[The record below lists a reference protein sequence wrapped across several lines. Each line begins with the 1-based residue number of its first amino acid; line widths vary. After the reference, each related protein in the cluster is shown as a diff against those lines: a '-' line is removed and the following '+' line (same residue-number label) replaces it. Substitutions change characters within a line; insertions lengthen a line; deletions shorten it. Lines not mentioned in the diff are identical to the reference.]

1 VNIKPFYQPIA
12 IMTDKIMHIA
22 QRDNLA
28 TLLSDSAIE
37 GGVFLIDKP
46 LEWTSFAVVN
56 KLRHRLT
63 RLFKNKKYKVG
74 HAGTL
79 DPLATG
85 LLIVCFG
92 KMTKQID
99 SFMGL
104 PKAYTGTIKL
114 GETTPS
120 YDAETEVNARFPID
134 HITPSVLEAA
144 RLPFLGDIDQM
155 PPIFSAIKKDG
166 KPLYESA
173 RQGLEVEMQTRRVS
187 IHQFDIQQVTESEI
201 RFLVRCSK
209 GTYIRSLAYDF
220 GKACGSGGYLTQLCR
235 SEIGEFQNTDAW
247 QLDDLVAQLEKI
259 THK

>member
-1 VNIKPFYQPIA
+1 
-12 IMTDKIMHIA
+12 MTDKIIHST
-22 QRDNLA
+22 QRDNLP
-28 TLLSDSAIE
+28 TFLSENAIE

-46 LEWTSFAVVN
+46 LTWTSFAVVN

-120 YDAETEVNARFPID
+120 YDAETEVNERFAIE

-144 RLPFLGDIDQM
+144 RQQFLGEIDQM
-155 PPIFSAIKKDG
+155 PPMFSAIKKDG

-173 RQGLEVEMQTRRVS
+173 RKGETVEVQTRRIS
-187 IHQFDIQQVTESEI
+187 IYQFDIQQITPSEI
-201 RFLVRCSK
+201 SFYVRCSK

-220 GKACGSGGYLTQLCR
+220 GKACGSGGHLTKLCR
-235 SEIGEFQNTDAW
+235 TEIGEFKNENAW
-247 QLDDLVAQLEKI
+247 QLDDLVASLEEI
-259 THK
+259 SQ

>member
-1 VNIKPFYQPIA
+1 
-12 IMTDKIMHIA
+12 MTDKIIKVS
-22 QRDNLA
+22 QCEELPP
-28 TLLSDSAIE
+28 LLTDSAIE

-46 LEWTSFAVVN
+46 LGWTSFAVVN

-63 RLFKNKKYKVG
+63 RLYKNKKYKVG

-104 PKAYTGTIKL
+104 PKAYTGIIKL

-120 YDAETEVNARFPID
+120 YDAETEVNERFPIE
-134 HITPSVLEAA
+134 HITPSVMEAA
-144 RLPFLGDIDQM
+144 RQQFLGEIDQL

-166 KPLYESA
+166 KRLYESA
-173 RQGLEVEMQTRRVS
+173 RNGEEVEIQSRRIT
-187 IHQFDIQQVTESEI
+187 IHQFDVQQITESEI
-201 RFLVRCSK
+201 SFYVRCSK
-209 GTYIRSLAYDF
+209 GTYIRSLAFDF
-220 GKACGSGGYLTQLCR
+220 GKACNSGGYLTKLCR
-235 SEIGEFQNTDAW
+235 IEIGEFKNEDAW
-247 QLDDLVAQLEKI
+247 QLDNLVTELEKI
-259 THK
+259 GQK

>member
-1 VNIKPFYQPIA
+1 
-12 IMTDKIMHIA
+12 MTDKIIQVA
-22 QRDNLA
+22 QRDQLQSLMA
-28 TLLSDSAIE
+28 SSAIE

-46 LEWTSFAVVN
+46 LTWTSFAVVN

-63 RLFKNKKYKVG
+63 RLYKNKKYKVG

-99 SFMGL
+99 TFMGL
-104 PKAYTGTIKL
+104 PKAYTGIIKL

-120 YDAETEVNARFPID
+120 YDAETEVNERFPTE

-144 RLPFLGDIDQM
+144 RLQFLGEIDQM

-166 KPLYESA
+166 KKLYESA
-173 RQGLEVEMQTRRVS
+173 REGEYVEIQSRRVT
-187 IHQFDIQQVTESEI
+187 IHQFDIQQISTTEI
-201 RFLVRCSK
+201 RFHVRCSK

-220 GKACGSGGYLTQLCR
+220 GKACGSGGHLTELCR
-235 SEIGEFQNTDAW
+235 TEIGEFKNENAW
-247 QLDDLVAQLEKI
+247 ELNDLATELEKI
-259 THK
+259 SFQNETVK